1 MTGHDIDRGVICY
14 RLNLSFNF
22 MSAIEKLKAIK
33 LGKSSILWAIPAV
46 GLALFLPFVYAR
58 SRTSNLEESLSSS
71 ELVATPLASSALK
84 TSDRSASRSP
94 QLAGQLV
101 KTSQAGLVKVD
112 RQPPTKIAKA
122 KVRNQRAL
130 KTKNK
135 KSGSATKAPP
145 VYRVPPIEIRV
156 AIADRVPT
164 LAIASSTSA
173 RLADERGQLI
183 GSLAPMQTVNF
194 EIQNQNLWVGNKPFP
209 TLLWVEP
216 ANDGAI
222 YVGDRWYR
230 GRLLL
235 LVQEN
240 KLLAVNYVHLE
251 QYLYSVVGSE
261 MHPNAPLE
269 ALKAQAV
276 AARSYALVHLS
287 RPASKWYNLGATQRW
302 QVYKGIKTEYR
313 SSYEAVNGTAG
324 QFLSYQG
331 RVVESLYASTA
342 EIVTRVH
349 GGWGMSQTGAY
360 QLATQGYNYQ
370 QILGAYYPGV
380 QLSRL

>member
-1 MTGHDIDRGVICY
+1 MGAID
-14 RLNLSFNF
+14 
-22 MSAIEKLKAIK
+22 KLKVM
-33 LGKSSILWAIPAV
+33 KSSKRTIYWTIPAV

-58 SRTSNLEESLSSS
+58 SRTSNLEESLPAS
-71 ELVATPLASSALK
+71 ELVATPIASSPVK
-84 TSDRSASRSP
+84 ISVPSPSRLP
-94 QLAGQLV
+94 QLAGKLAIG
-101 KTSQAGLVKVD
+101 SQADLVKVD

-122 KVRNQRAL
+122 KVKNQKSL

-135 KSGSATKAPP
+135 KSRSAAKAPP
-145 VYRVPPIEIRV
+145 VYRVPAIEIRV
-156 AIADRVPT
+156 AIAESVPT

-173 RLADERGQLI
+173 RLADERGQSV
-183 GSLAPMQTVNF
+183 GSLAPMQAVNF
-194 EIQNQNLWVGNKPFP
+194 EIQDRNLWVGNKPFP

-235 LVQEN
+235 VVQEN
-240 KLLAVNYVHLE
+240 KLLAVNYVHIE

-313 SSYEAVNGTAG
+313 SSYEAVNLTAG
-324 QFLSYQG
+324 QFLSDRG
-331 RVVESLYASTA
+331 RVVESLYAATA

-349 GGWGMSQTGAY
+349 GGWGMSQSGAY

>member
-1 MTGHDIDRGVICY
+1 MA
-14 RLNLSFNF
+14 
-22 MSAIEKLKAIK
+22 AIEKLKAIK
-33 LGKSSILWAIPAV
+33 LGKRSIFWAIPAV

-71 ELVATPLASSALK
+71 ELVPTPIASSLVK
-84 TSDRSASRSP
+84 TKDRSASRLP
-94 QLAGQLV
+94 QLAGQLA
-101 KTSQAGLVKVD
+101 KTSQTGLVKVD

-122 KVRNQRAL
+122 KVRNQKAL
-130 KTKNK
+130 KAKNK
-135 KSGSATKAPP
+135 KSSSAAKAPP

-156 AIADRVPT
+156 AIAERVPNI
-164 LAIASSTSA
+164 AIASSTSA
-173 RLADERGQLI
+173 RLADERGQLV
-183 GSLAPMQTVNF
+183 GSLAPMQTVTF
-194 EIQNQNLWVGNKPFP
+194 EIQDQNLWVGNKPFP

-235 LVQEN
+235 VVQEK

-313 SSYEAVNGTAG
+313 SSYEAVNVTAG

-360 QLATQGYNYQ
+360 QLASQGYNYQ